1 MEPTT
6 ITVAVILGHI
16 TTAVTNAATWLGTGA
31 TSVTSSP
38 MALAIF
44 AVGFC
49 GIGIGLFKR
58 IVRIF

>member
-1 MEPTT
+1 METV
-6 ITVAVILGHI
+6 TVASLLTHI
-16 TTAVTNAATWLGTGA
+16 TTAVTQAASWLATGA
-31 TSVTSSP
+31 DSVTSSP
-38 MALAIF
+38 MALAMF

>member
-1 MEPTT
+1 METT
-6 ITVAVILGHI
+6 ITVSTILGHI
-16 TTAVTNAATWLGTGA
+16 TTAVTSAATWLTSGA
-31 TSVTSSP
+31 NSVTSSP

>member
-1 MEPTT
+1 MDP
-6 ITVAVILGHI
+6 ISI
-16 TTAVTNAATWLGTGA
+16 TTYLGYITSAVTNAATWLVQGGNG
-31 TSVTSSP
+31 VQNSP
-38 MALAIF
+38 IALTLF